1 MFDRTK
7 RNGLIGRFLQRLGKM
22 KGDSDATIVV
32 ALIAMA
38 NYPKGAELPILP
50 PIIDQAAIWRVTEAY
65 VDKGIGSVNDLYI
78 AIWGMSLEEYLMKSG
93 A

>member
-7 RNGLIGRFLQRLGKM
+7 RNGLIGRLLQRQAKM
-22 KGDSDATIVV
+22 KGDSDATIVA

-50 PIIDQAAIWRVTEAY
+50 PIINQAAIWSATESY
-65 VDKGIGSVNDLYI
+65 VDKGVSSVDDLYI
-78 AIWGMSLEEYLMKSG
+78 AIWGIGLDEYIAKM